1 MSASQVRME
10 ELSRKYATK
19 SDKIRA
25 LSKGGYSRSE
35 IAKFLGV
42 RYQFVRNVLVASEHT
57 DRPSRS
63 RPVAREGI
71 RNRVRVKVE
80 AGGRILIPESFRQAM
95 GIEEGKS
102 VLAWLDQGGLRL
114 LAPQVAMRQAQQLAD
129 QLISG
134 KKSLADELIAERREE
149 SRREDGDG

>member
-1 MSASQVRME
+1 MAASQVRME
-10 ELSRKYATK
+10 ELARKYATK

-25 LSKGGYSRSE
+25 LSKDGYSRSE

-42 RYQFVRNVLVASEHT
+42 RYQFVRNVLVAAEHAGKPV
-57 DRPSRS
+57 RP

-80 AGGRILIPESFRQAM
+80 AGGRIVIPESFRQAM
-95 GIEEGKS
+95 GIEEGGS
-102 VLAWLDQGGLRL
+102 ALAWLDQGGLRL
-114 LAPQVAMRQAQQLAD
+114 VAPQVAMRQAQKLAD
-129 QLISG
+129 QLISS

-149 SRREDGDG
+149 ARRENDDG